1 MLNLEGAKIHDFEIF
16 CDSCGENITDN
27 PLRMDMR
34 IFQGN
39 THGGGKYYLCPLCG
53 SKVIDLATAAKKRA
67 ITKAAKKPESNWD
80 WGY

>member
-39 THGGGKYYLCPLCG
+39 THGGGKW
-53 SKVIDLATAAKKRA
+53 KV
-67 ITKAAKKPESNWD
+67 KAQSMVFL
-80 WGY
+80 GTL